1 VWTGTRRTTVP
12 SYDTTIQIL
21 PYHGLTGSPVA
32 SPSPHCT
39 RTAIPPSIVL
49 DRTWPTLHAPRSSID
64 HGNNSVVQNNTTHQD
79 AGILPVSACTLSRSY
94 GRACDAGL
102 SQGPLFSARCIQAA
116 ATSRS
121 LPCSV
126 RVPRAGRGSSVFL
139 TEHMV
144 RGRPSGM
151 AGGRII
157 AWKRQRSVVFRS
169 AST

>member
-64 HGNNSVVQNNTTHQD
+64 HGQQQCRPKQHHTPGCRDSSGVGMHALSLVRTRMRCRFVPGST
-79 AGILPVSACTLSRSY
+79 IL
-94 GRACDAGL
+94 
-102 SQGPLFSARCIQAA
+102 GPLHPGSCHQPI
-116 ATSRS
+116 S
-121 LPCSV
+121 SV
-126 RVPRAGRGSSVFL
+126 LCPRSSVFL